1 MEALSKLRGETLLA
15 HNRKLRFFRWF
26 RVIPLLAMA
35 LACALTFAVDYA
47 ADAAPRS
54 IVRSWFYPVHHA
66 SLIKETSSRQNV
78 DPYLVC
84 AIVKCESNWN
94 SAASSSAGAVGL
106 MQLMP
111 STAKEI
117 ARLGLVDSSRYD
129 YNRLTDPTTN
139 IVYGVAYLGYLKRNL
154 GNQDEVIAA
163 YNAGIGSVSG
173 WQSGGG
179 DISSN
184 IAYAETSAYLAHVN
198 DAYRH
203 YRELYPD
210 ELVDSYS

>member
-1 MEALSKLRGETLLA
+1 MLLT
-15 HNRKLRFFRWF
+15 HDRKLRFFRWF
-26 RVIPLLAMA
+26 RAIPLFAMA
-35 LACALTFAVDYA
+35 VACVLTFTADYV
-47 ADAAPRS
+47 ADVAPRS
-54 IVRSWFYPVHHA
+54 IARSWLYPVRYA
-66 SLIKETSSRQNV
+66 SLIEEASSRQNV

-94 SAASSSAGAVGL
+94 TAASSSAGAVGL

-117 ARLGLVDSSRYD
+117 ARQGLVDSSRYD
-129 YNRLTDPTTN
+129 YNRLTDPATN

-154 GNQDEVIAA
+154 GSQDEVIAA
-163 YNAGIGSVSG
+163 YNAGIGSVSD

-184 IAYAETSAYLAHVN
+184 IEYAETSAYLAHVN

-210 ELVDSYS
+210 ELVDS

>member
-1 MEALSKLRGETLLA
+1 MTG
-15 HNRKLRFFRWF
+15 NRKLRFFRWF

-35 LACALTFAVDYA
+35 AACVLTFTVDYA

-54 IVRSWFYPVHHA
+54 IVRSWFYPVRHA
-66 SLIKETSSRQNV
+66 SLIKEASIRQNV

-117 ARLGLVDSSRYD
+117 AGLGLVDSSRYD
-129 YNRLTDPTTN
+129 YTRLTDPATN
-139 IVYGVAYLGYLKRNL
+139 IVYGVAYLG
-154 GNQDEVIAA
+154 
-163 YNAGIGSVSG
+163 
-173 WQSGGG
+173 
-179 DISSN
+179 
-184 IAYAETSAYLAHVN
+184 
-198 DAYRH
+198 
-203 YRELYPD
+203 
-210 ELVDSYS
+210 

>member
-1 MEALSKLRGETLLA
+1 MR
-15 HNRKLRFFRWF
+15 
-26 RVIPLLAMA
+26 
-35 LACALTFAVDYA
+35 
-47 ADAAPRS
+47 
-54 IVRSWFYPVHHA
+54 HA

-117 ARLGLVDSSRYD
+117 AGLGLVDSSRYD
-129 YNRLTDPTTN
+129 YTKLTDPATN

-154 GNQDEVIAA
+154 GSQD
-163 YNAGIGSVSG
+163 
-173 WQSGGG
+173 
-179 DISSN
+179 D
-184 IAYAETSAYLAHVN
+184 LCLHC
-198 DAYRH
+198 R
-203 YRELYPD
+203 
-210 ELVDSYS
+210 

>member
-1 MEALSKLRGETLLA
+1 M
-15 HNRKLRFFRWF
+15 
-26 RVIPLLAMA
+26 P
-35 LACALTFAVDYA
+35 
-47 ADAAPRS
+47 
-54 IVRSWFYPVHHA
+54 
-66 SLIKETSSRQNV
+66 Q
-78 DPYLVC
+78 
-84 AIVKCESNWN
+84 
-94 SAASSSAGAVGL
+94 VGL